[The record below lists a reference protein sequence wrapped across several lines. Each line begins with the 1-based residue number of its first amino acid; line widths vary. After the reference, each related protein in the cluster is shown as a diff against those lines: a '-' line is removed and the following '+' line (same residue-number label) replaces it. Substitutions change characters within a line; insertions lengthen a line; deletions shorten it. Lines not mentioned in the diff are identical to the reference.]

1 MNSTPTFIRPVAGRR
16 RYTLSPLVLLLS
28 LGWITSSLSAQ
39 EIPSPRAR
47 QAAEHAITTYEA
59 SAVDT
64 LRELVA
70 IRTVKLEKP
79 ADPELPEFVAM
90 RRFLGEQAEELG
102 FDFADHGLVV
112 VLGLGASKDRLGLVT
127 HGDVQPA
134 DSSQWAGDPFELDTE
149 SQPGLLI
156 GRGTEDD
163 KGAIAVALYAMK
175 AVADSVANSVTN
187 SGVPLRRRIELIVS
201 LSEEVDW
208 SPFRDYLVANP
219 PPPLNIVF
227 DSNYPVT
234 VSEKAW
240 GGVDLFFP
248 LWRDGEDAEG
258 AWLASL
264 EAGQGLSI
272 VPSRATARV
281 ERATDEIVERLDRA
295 ASNLGDPRIELQRDG
310 DSLTLVSTGTG
321 AHSSVPEDGVNALT
335 RLASVLGSVDWPPSA
350 AAGVVRVLNDLV
362 GLGNYAERFGD
373 LAYADEFMGPLTL
386 TAARVRSKDWQLEL
400 GISFRRPSGR
410 SREDVMASTLTTLA
424 QWQAAQPKGY
434 GFADVKV
441 NIGDPSDERGAA
453 HVPILLDVYRYYS
466 GDVDAQPVAIGGST
480 HAKLLPGAV
489 NFGPAMPEAPYTG
502 HSEHEFI
509 TREQLRLNLRM
520 MTAALMDFATS
531 PDPNHPSSTPDPK
544 ETP

>member
-1 MNSTPTFIRPVAGRR
+1 MDS
-16 RYTLSPLVLLLS
+16 TLSPIHPPIVCRRSIAPLLFFLFTI
-28 LGWITSSLSAQ
+28 GWSVSSLSAQ
-39 EIPSPRAR
+39 EVPSVRAR
-47 QAAEHAITTYEA
+47 QAAEHSITAYETA
-59 SAVDT
+59 TVDT

-70 IRTVKLEKP
+70 IRTVKREKP
-79 ADPELPEFVAM
+79 ADPELPTFVAM
-90 RRFLGEQAEELG
+90 RRYLGERAEELG

-112 VLGLGASKDRLGLVT
+112 VLGLGESKDRLGLVT

-134 DSSQWAGDPFELDTE
+134 DPSQWKKDPFELDSE
-149 SQPGLLI
+149 SEPGLLI

-175 AVADSVANSVTN
+175 AVADSVANSRA
-187 SGVPLRRRIELIVS
+187 PMRRRIELIVS

-208 SPFRDYLVANP
+208 NPFRDYLVANP

-248 LWRDGEDAEG
+248 LWRDGEEVEG
-258 AWLASL
+258 PWLSGL

-281 ERATDEIVERLDRA
+281 ERVTDEVVEILDLA
-295 ASNLGDPRIELQRDG
+295 AAKLGASRIELIRDG
-310 DSLTLVSTGTG
+310 DGLTLLSTGIG
-321 AHSSVPEDGVNALT
+321 AHSSVPEGGVNALT
-335 RLASVLGSVDWPPSA
+335 RLASVLGAVDWPPSA

-373 LAYADEFMGPLTL
+373 LAYSDEFMGPLTL

-410 SREDVMASTLTTLA
+410 SREEVMATTLTTLA
-424 QWQAAQPKGY
+424 QWQAGQPKGY
-434 GFADVKV
+434 SFADLKV
-441 NIGDPSDERGAA
+441 NVGDPSDERGAA

-509 TREQLRLNLRM
+509 
-520 MTAALMDFATS
+520 
-531 PDPNHPSSTPDPK
+531 
-544 ETP
+544 